1 LNLDKGGTKT
11 GFVDRFLWII
21 VYILGISVIL
31 SVLAGV
37 LSGSTVGSMVG
48 FLFSAFAL
56 QAIAAPVGLRAG
68 LSPLQTL
75 VFMAFFGI
83 GLILGVFEIC
93 ETLGTS
99 SKRVA
104 SFIDKIKQKTAKY
117 PFLSKYG
124 PVSCFLLVWIP
135 GIGLY
140 GTPVIAWLL
149 SWKRIPSTVFT
160 FAGFMS
166 GCVTFLFLA
175 GVF

>member
-1 LNLDKGGTKT
+1 MDKGSTKT
-11 GFVDRFLWII
+11 GFLDRFLWII

-31 SVLAGV
+31 SVLTGV
-37 LSGSTVGSMVG
+37 LSGATVGSMVG

-56 QAIAAPVGLRAG
+56 QAIATPVGLKAG

-93 ETLGTS
+93 QTLGTS

-104 SFIDKIKQKTAKY
+104 SFIDKIKQKTSKY

-149 SWKRIPSTVFT
+149 SWKRIPSTIIT
-160 FAGFMS
+160 FLGFIS
-166 GCVTFLFLA
+166 GCITFLFLA

>member
-1 LNLDKGGTKT
+1 MEKATTKT
-11 GFVDRFLWII
+11 GFLDRFLWII
-21 VYILGISVIL
+21 IYIVGISVIL
-31 SVLAGV
+31 PVSAGV
-37 LSGSTVGSMVG
+37 LFGATAASMVG

-56 QAIAAPVGLRAG
+56 QAISAPVGLRAG
-68 LSPLQTL
+68 LSPPETL
-75 VFMAFFGI
+75 VFMALFGI

-93 ETLGTS
+93 QTLGTR

-104 SFIDKIKQKTAKY
+104 SFIDKIKQKTSKY
-117 PFLSKYG
+117 PILSKYG

-149 SWKRIPSTVFT
+149 SWKRISSSIFT
-160 FAGFMS
+160 FLGFMS
-166 GCVTFLFLA
+166 GCFTFLFLA

>member
-1 LNLDKGGTKT
+1 MDKDNTKT
-11 GFVDRFLWII
+11 GFLDRFLRII

-31 SVLAGV
+31 PVLVGI
-37 LSGSTVGSMVG
+37 LFGSSPGSMLG

-68 LSPLQTL
+68 LTSLETL

-93 ETLGTS
+93 QTLGTS

-104 SFIDKIKQKTAKY
+104 SFIEKIEQKTSKY

-124 PVSCFLLVWIP
+124 SVSCFLLVWIP

-149 SWKRIPSTVFT
+149 SWKRIPAVIFT
-160 FAGFMS
+160 FLGFMS
-166 GCVTFLFLA
+166 GCFTFLFLA
-175 GVF
+175 GVIFI